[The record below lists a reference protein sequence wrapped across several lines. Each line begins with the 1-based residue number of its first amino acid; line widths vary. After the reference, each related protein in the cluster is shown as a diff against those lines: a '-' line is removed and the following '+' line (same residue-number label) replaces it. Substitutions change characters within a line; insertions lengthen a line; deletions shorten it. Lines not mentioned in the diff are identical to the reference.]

1 MKAKLSYIRIAPRKL
16 RLVADTIRGKKLNEA
31 RSILRFSKKKGAEP
45 LAKLLASAEANA
57 KNISAGSS
65 ERLRVSKLTVDEGPV
80 YKRFMARAR
89 GSSSIIKK
97 KTSHVKLTLSEK

>member
-16 RLVADTIRGKKLNEA
+16 RLVADTIRGKNLSEA
-31 RSILRFSKKKGAEP
+31 KSILKFSKKKGAEP

-57 KNISAGSS
+57 KNMSGGSS
-65 ERLRVSKLTVDEGPV
+65 ESLHISKLTVDEGPV
-80 YKRFMARAR
+80 YKRYMPRAR

-97 KTSHVKLTLSEK
+97 KTSHIKLTLSEK